1 MEMDDDPPK
10 RRVRVLADETFMDP
24 QFIPFPAVPVQR
36 HSASNK
42 DLPRIPTDDDLSDT
56 LLPLRQAKRRGAHL
70 PRMSLEDEP
79 GAGSAS
85 SLSSS
90 RGGRM
95 KEEDDLD
102 EEGLRLCSDWMQG
115 PDLFNLQNFTTPV
128 LSIASQTY
136 DASVAVAS
144 SAGEGVVGDD
154 GGTAV
159 VEPEEFVRQ
168 ASVQR
173 VFMEAG
179 STVMRLD
186 QDCIHIP
193 TGQFF
198 RTRPRGPR
206 NDQVESDA
214 ANDSEAKKIWTTIGS
229 VWGVEDV
236 QGSVDVDRCWG
247 VGDGRGFL
255 RGARVA
261 VYSECEELGL
271 KVARLTSVGGALVS
285 DGVGVVGEVLN
296 VQWVS
301 YGGTHASS
309 RGSSRRNL
317 YVANGGRKR
326 FSALQENSSASEAGK
341 SSYSDRRIDSAI
353 VMDELSTS
361 SSGSSGSSVKSL
373 SNDADVSLDRVWF
386 HEFFDSSL
394 LSPHSNRKTHHI
406 VSFVPLAGY
415 FDPIHELRTY
425 WNASSKG
432 TRPRA
437 FLDRS
442 NSSPTLTVVSALTA
456 KQLKRISTASTSDT
470 FSLSSPTTTLARSY
484 SLKSSSRLSFVQD
497 PESPQSTTSFTFTS
511 LNRKASVS
519 SSKFVSSM
527 GNLARRSTGSSHI
540 ITAPLRSAVSSPR
553 IDNIPMARSST
564 FHPPSTVHT
573 RSHSFAGPASNHNS
587 NSTSNTAKA
596 SDSQEIGT
604 DREKPAKFQLGGIIF
619 PPTAIM
625 KRVGTVPKLSMPDM
639 NHRGVSSRGHESYE
653 SKDERFQSDPL
664 RDYKR
669 LSVQVP
675 RLVLTGLNEDSKD
688 HLEDLFQL

>member
-1 MEMDDDPPK
+1 MEMDDDPPPK

-24 QFIPFPAVPVQR
+24 QFIPFPVVPTQR

-42 DLPRIPTDDDLSDT
+42 DLPRIPTTKDDLSDT
-56 LLPLRQAKRRGAHL
+56 VSPLRQAKRRGAHL

-79 GAGSAS
+79 GAGSAT
-85 SLSSS
+85 S
-90 RGGRM
+90 RGGGRM
-95 KEEDDLD
+95 REEDDLD
-102 EEGLRLCSDWMQG
+102 EKGLRLCSDWMQG

-136 DASVAVAS
+136 DASVAA
-144 SAGEGVVGDD
+144 AAAAVVVVDREEGDD
-154 GGTAV
+154 GGTPAV
-159 VEPEEFVRQ
+159 ELEEFVPQ
-168 ASVQR
+168 VSVQR

-179 STVMRLD
+179 SAVMWLD
-186 QDCIHIP
+186 LDRIHIP

-206 NDQVESDA
+206 NDPNESEA
-214 ANDSEAKKIWTTIGS
+214 ANNSTAKKIWTTIGT

-247 VGDGRGFL
+247 VAGDGCGFL

-261 VYSECEELGL
+261 VYSECEESGL
-271 KVARLTSVGGALVS
+271 KVARLAGVGGALVS

-301 YGGTHASS
+301 YGGLHPSS
-309 RGSSRRNL
+309 RNGSRRNL
-317 YVANGGRKR
+317 RVVNGGGKR
-326 FSALQENSSASEAGK
+326 FSAVHENTSKPEKSA
-341 SSYSDRRIDSAI
+341 YSDRRVDSAI
-353 VMDELSTS
+353 VMDELSS
-361 SSGSSGSSVKSL
+361 SSSSSGSSVKSV
-373 SNDADVSLDRVWF
+373 SNEAGVLLDRVWF

-406 VSFVPLAGY
+406 VSFVPVAGY
-415 FDPIHELRTY
+415 FDPIHELRMY
-425 WNASSKG
+425 WNASSNE

-484 SLKSSSRLSFVQD
+484 SLKSSSRMSFVQD
-497 PESPQSTTSFTFTS
+497 PESPQSAASFTFTS

-540 ITAPLRSAVSSPR
+540 ITAPLRTAVSSPR

-564 FHPPSTVHT
+564 FHPPSTHT
-573 RSHSFAGPASNHNS
+573 RSHSFAGPASNNS
-587 NSTSNTAKA
+587 GTPRA
-596 SDSQEIGT
+596 SDSQEMGG
-604 DREKPAKFQLGGIIF
+604 DREKPAKFQLGGMIF

-625 KRVGTVPKLSMPDM
+625 KRVGAVPKMSMPDM
-639 NHRGVSSRGHESYE
+639 NHRGVSNRGHESYE
-653 SKDERFQSDPL
+653 PKDERFQSDPL

-675 RLVLTGLNEDSKD
+675 RLVLTGLNEENKD